1 MKTDIIKLIEQ
12 IDAYTKEHV
21 KEKRYE
27 HSVRVAEMAARM
39 CRQYGLDDNTGYLAG
54 IGHDMCKEINYK
66 KMIKLASKYDCPI
79 MEFELKKPSL
89 LHGRAA
95 AMMMREKF
103 KIENKDILEAVAFHT
118 TGTLNMCD
126 LTKCLFL
133 ADKIE
138 PGRPQST
145 EEYRE
150 NLLKL
155 DLPSLFLSVLNENY
169 EYLLKNGIEI
179 DSKTKE
185 IVNFYNS
192 EKQQVK

>member
-39 CRQYGLDDNTGYLAG
+39 CRQYGLDENTGYLAG
-54 IGHDMCKEINYK
+54 IGHDMCKDMDEKELIET
-66 KMIKLASKYDCPI
+66 AAEDGEPVTS
-79 MEFELKKPSL
+79 FELKRPKL

-95 AMMMREKF
+95 AVYMKEKF
-103 KIENKDILEAVAFHT
+103 EITDFEILEAVAHHT
-118 TGTLNMCD
+118 SGKIGMCD
-126 LTKCLFL
+126 LAKIIFL

-169 EYLLKNGIEI
+169 EYLIKNGIEI
-179 DSKTKE
+179 DNNTKE
-185 IVNFYNS
+185 IVKFYNS
-192 EKQQVK
+192 VK

>member
-1 MKTDIIKLIEQ
+1 MCSQLCKKFGMD
-12 IDAYTKEHV
+12 
-21 KEKRYE
+21 EKI
-27 HSVRVAEMAARM
+27 
-39 CRQYGLDDNTGYLAG
+39 GYLAG
-54 IGHDMCKEINYK
+54 IGHDMCKELDYK

-89 LHGRAA
+89 LHGRDAA
-95 AMMMREKF
+95 IMMKKKF
-103 KIENKDILEAVAFHT
+103 KIENHEILEAVAFHT

-169 EYLLKNGIEI
+169 EYLIKNGIEI
-179 DSKTKE
+179 DNNTKE
-185 IVNFYNS
+185 IVKFYNS
-192 EKQQVK
+192 VK

>member
-1 MKTDIIKLIEQ
+1 MMKK
-12 IDAYTKEHV
+12 
-21 KEKRYE
+21 
-27 HSVRVAEMAARM
+27 
-39 CRQYGLDDNTGYLAG
+39 
-54 IGHDMCKEINYK
+54 
-66 KMIKLASKYDCPI
+66 
-79 MEFELKKPSL
+79 
-89 LHGRAA
+89 
-95 AMMMREKF
+95 KF
-103 KIENKDILEAVAFHT
+103 KIENHEILEAVAFHT

-169 EYLLKNGIEI
+169 EYLIKNGIEI
-179 DSKTKE
+179 DNNTKE
-185 IVNFYNS
+185 IVKFYNS
-192 EKQQVK
+192 VK

>member
-1 MKTDIIKLIEQ
+1 MEKIDKLIKKV
-12 IDAYTKEHV
+12 DKYTKKSV
-21 KEKRYE
+21 KKSRYE
-27 HSVRVAEMAARM
+27 HSVRVAQM
-39 CRQYGLDDNTGYLAG
+39 CSQLCKKFGMDEKIGYLAG
-54 IGHDMCKEINYK
+54 IGHDMCKEFNYK
-66 KMIKLASKYDCPI
+66 KMIELASKYDCPI

-95 AMMMREKF
+95 AVMMKKKF
-103 KIENKDILEAVAFHT
+103 KIENHEILEAVAFHT

-169 EYLLKNGIEI
+169 EYLIKNGIEI
-179 DSKTKE
+179 DNNTKE
-185 IVNFYNS
+185 IVKFYNS
-192 EKQQVK
+192 ENNG